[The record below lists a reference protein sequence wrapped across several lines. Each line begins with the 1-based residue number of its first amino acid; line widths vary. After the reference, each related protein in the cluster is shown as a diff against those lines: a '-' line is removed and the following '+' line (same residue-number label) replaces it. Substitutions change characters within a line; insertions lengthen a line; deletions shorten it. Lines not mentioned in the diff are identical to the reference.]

1 MSTATMAQ
9 ACQHIRRWVVTQNLG
24 DLTDRQ
30 LLERFA
36 REEDEAAFA
45 VLVRRHAGLVLGAC
59 RSVLQ
64 HQQDAEDAFQATFL
78 VLARK
83 AGSVSWQESVAGWLF
98 ETARHMAFK
107 IRTHAARRGLHEVAM
122 EHVPPVDDVASLGWG
137 ELRSILDEELSR
149 LPEKYRAALV
159 LCHMEGKSRSEAAR
173 ELGWKEGAV
182 KIRLER
188 GRDLLRVR
196 LTRRGLALSTGL
208 LGTMLGTR
216 ALSAAVPTRLMES
229 TVKAATCYAA
239 GKEAAAGL
247 VSAQA
252 AALAKGGFEAMAFS
266 KSKMVALT
274 LAALLISA
282 GTGISLHRPAVAQS
296 LAALDADAA
305 KAPVDPKAGP
315 QDQYGD
321 TLPQGAKMRFGTV
334 RLRHGG
340 PVYFVGFA
348 AKGKELVTASQDGTV
363 RVWEMPSGK
372 ELRRIGK
379 PAQAAAPAG
388 PVPNIAIA
396 GANGMMAPRGIAGP
410 SQVALSADGQI
421 LAIAAADGNVQ
432 VYEVAT
438 GKEAGKIQA
447 GNGQGSMV
455 FAPDA
460 KSLATRGNN
469 GVITQWDIATGKEI
483 RKYGTAANAGNGV
496 GVLVIVNNGMF
507 YGGAGGAVAFSPDG
521 KMIAGHTSA
530 FDPKNQKATGE
541 VQLWS
546 VATGKEVKSIKD
558 DQANGFAGSGTIA
571 FAPDSKTLAWAS
583 SDGTV
588 HLFDSENG
596 KALRTLGDKGSALSA
611 LAFAP
616 DGKSLAAQSS
626 DKLVRV
632 YDVENG
638 KELRQLGDKEGDARV
653 GGVGFGRLMLGGGSS
668 RSLAYSP
675 DGEVLVVAGGGNTVR
690 LWAVATGKEILP
702 VASGH
707 QGGVSP
713 VAVSPDGKTLLSC
726 GADHVVRLWDMAT
739 GKETR
744 QFKLPAEATATVFSA
759 NGALVAFSTADTI
772 RVWDVAK
779 GSEVQTMK
787 LPAPPANAFVG
798 LNAGITQLAFSP
810 DGKVLASRGFEP
822 KVRLWDVASG
832 AETRVLDEPLPKQ
845 DANAGPAAA
854 LMVRGFGMNSAGIAF
869 SSDGAT
875 LASVSSNQNGRV
887 FAGGNIQIGVGRANN
902 GAKPMARFW
911 SVLTGKQTR
920 QFVLE
925 KPAQAF
931 AFSPD
936 DRNLATLNGDGTISI
951 WEVASGK
958 ERCQF
963 KAAGALLRFA
973 RDGHTLAVAA
983 NDRQIAL
990 YDIRTGKELGRFD
1003 GHQGAILSLAFA
1015 PDSTAILSGSADS
1028 TILSWDL
1035 ANLSKAGR
1043 PQATALDAKQVESLW
1058 SDLAGQDAKK
1068 AYQAVVA
1075 LSLDAKQVAWLKD
1088 HIQPVSGVD
1097 PKRIDQLIADL
1108 DDNNFTVRQRAAEE
1122 LEKLGEL
1129 AEPALEKVL
1138 KNKPNLDLEKRIQ
1151 ALLEKIVTG
1160 KEPPASIL
1168 QALRGLEVLEEVGGA
1183 EARQV
1188 LEKVAQGTA
1197 GAQVTRAAQVSL
1209 QRLSQR

>member
-1 MSTATMAQ
+1 MSTATMART
-9 ACQHIRRWVVTQNLG
+9 CQHIRRWVVTQNLG
-24 DLTDRQ
+24 DFTDRK
-30 LLERFA
+30 LLERFT

-45 VLVRRHAGLVLGAC
+45 IVVRRHAGLVLGAC
-59 RSVLQ
+59 RAVLQ

-83 AGSVSWQESVAGWLF
+83 AGSVAWQESVAGWLF
-98 ETARHMAFK
+98 ETARHMALK
-107 IRTHAARRGLHEVAM
+107 VRSHAARRRLHEVAM
-122 EHVPPVDDVASLGWG
+122 EDLPPVDNVANLAWG

-208 LGTMLGTR
+208 LGTMLSTS
-216 ALSAAVPTRLMES
+216 ALSAMVPARLMES

-247 VSAQA
+247 VSAEA
-252 AALAKGGFEAMAFS
+252 AALAKGGLGAMAFS

-274 LAALLISA
+274 LAALLVTA

-296 LAALDADAA
+296 VAALDADTAKPAA
-305 KAPVDPKAGP
+305 DSKAAA

-321 TLPQGAKMRFGTV
+321 ALPQGAKMRFGTL

-348 AKGKELVTASQDGTV
+348 AKGKELVTAGQDCTV
-363 RVWEMPSGK
+363 RVWELPSGK

-379 PAQAAAPAG
+379 PAQAAAGVGAM
-388 PVPNIAIA
+388 PNIAIA
-396 GANGMMAPRGIAGP
+396 GGNAMMAPRGQAGS
-410 SQVALSADGQI
+410 SQVALSADGQT
-421 LAIAAADGNVQ
+421 LAIAAADGTVQ
-432 VYEVAT
+432 LYEVAT
-438 GKEAGKIQA
+438 GKQAGKIQA
-447 GNGQGSMV
+447 GPGLGSMV
-455 FAPDA
+455 FASDA
-460 KSLATRGNN
+460 KSLATRSNT
-469 GVITQWDIATGKEI
+469 GVIQQWEIATGKEI
-483 RKYGTAANAGNGV
+483 RKYGTPVNNQNGV
-496 GVLVIVNNGMF
+496 IIIVNNGLWV
-507 YGGAGGAVAFSPDG
+507 GGGGGGIAFSPDG
-521 KMIAGHTSA
+521 KTIAGQKSN

-546 VATGKEVKSIKD
+546 VETGKEIKSLKD
-558 DQANGFAGSGTIA
+558 DQANGFAGSSAIA
-571 FAPDSKTLAWAS
+571 FAPNSKTLAWAS

-588 HLFDSENG
+588 HLFDSESS
-596 KALRTLGDKGSALSA
+596 KDLRTLGDKGGAISAQ
-611 LAFAP
+611 AFAP
-616 DGKSLAAQSS
+616 DGKSLAVQGN

-638 KELRQLGDKEGDARV
+638 KELRQLGDKEADARGA
-653 GGVGFGRLMLGGGSS
+653 GGFVVASRFVGGGSS
-668 RSLAYSP
+668 QSLAYSP
-675 DGEVLVVAGGGNTVR
+675 DGDVLAVAGSGNTVR

-713 VAVSPDGKTLLSC
+713 VAVSPDGKTLISC

-739 GKETR
+739 GKEIR
-744 QFKLPAEATATVFSA
+744 QFKLPAEAANAVFSP
-759 NGALVAFSTADTI
+759 NGGLLAFATADTI

-787 LPAPPANAFVG
+787 LPAAPANPFG
-798 LNAGITQLAFSP
+798 FKAGVSLLAFSP
-810 DGKVLASRGFEP
+810 DDKVLASRGFES
-822 KVRLWDVASG
+822 KIRLWDVASG
-832 AETRVLDEPLPKQ
+832 AETRVLDEPLPKEQ
-845 DANAGPAAA
+845 GNPAPGG
-854 LMVRGFGMNSAGIAF
+854 LMIRGFGTYSAGIAF
-869 SSDGAT
+869 SSDGGTVAAVT
-875 LASVSSNQNGRV
+875 SSQNVGAWGV
-887 FAGGNIQIGVGRANN
+887 ANVQIGGGRANN
-902 GAKPMARFW
+902 AVKPMARFW
-911 SVLTGKQTR
+911 HVLTGKQVR
-920 QFVLE
+920 QFVID

-931 AFSPD
+931 VLSPD

-963 KAAGALLRFA
+963 KAGGTLLRFA
-973 RDGHTLAVAA
+973 KDGHTLAVAG
-983 NDRQIAL
+983 NDRKIAL
-990 YDIRTGKELGRFD
+990 YDIRTGKQLGHFD
-1003 GHQGAILSLAFA
+1003 GHQGAILSLAFS
-1015 PDSTAILSGSADS
+1015 PDATAVLSGSADS

-1035 ANLSKAGR
+1035 TTLTKEGR
-1043 PQATALDAKQVESLW
+1043 PQAVALEAKQVESLW
-1058 SDLAGQDAKK
+1058 TNLADQDAKK

-1075 LSLDAKQVAWLKD
+1075 LSLDPKQVAWLKE
-1088 HIQPVSGVD
+1088 QLKPAAGVD

-1108 DDNNFTVRQRAAEE
+1108 DDNNFQVRQRAADE

-1160 KEPPASIL
+1160 KEPPASIM
-1168 QALRGLEVLEEVGGA
+1168 QALRGLEVLEEIGGS
-1183 EARQV
+1183 EARQT
-1188 LEKVAQGTA
+1188 LEKMAQGAA
-1197 GAQVTRAAQVSL
+1197 GAQVTRAAQSSL
-1209 QRLSQR
+1209 QRLNGR